1 MSDDGIPVLTARYAP
16 AVMSSQPSIAAADAI
31 LPHLAHLESLV
42 LRALQRFP
50 VGIGATDQ
58 ELQRLCR
65 LSGDTERPRRVR
77 LVELGLV
84 EDSGQTR
91 RGASGRKATV
101 WTVTQRGRDA

>member
-1 MSDDGIPVLTARYAP
+1 MIPPADYAP
-16 AVMSSQPSIAAADAI
+16 AVMSSAPSIAAADAI
-31 LPHLAHLESLV
+31 LPHLAHLEALV

-50 VGIGATDQ
+50 AGMGATDQ